1 MPSMAVDKAM
11 WVQRTRTLAFC
22 LLALLVAASLG
33 VVAAKPVHAATFTV
47 NYPGDSGD
55 KNPGDGKCFTGRNIG
70 LVGPE
75 CTLRAAI
82 QEANK
87 FSGADTIVFNIG
99 GGTGVKTIS
108 PGSALPKITRRVTID
123 GYTQSGATKNTIPL
137 AKDGTNANLMI
148 QLRSADS
155 FLDGSGLEIDASN
168 VVVKGLVIDR
178 FLTGIALSGG
188 TGHKIQGNFIGAE
201 PSGTTADG
209 NGFGVVFSN
218 TNDSTIGGTSP
229 ASRNL
234 ISGNFFSGVVAA
246 PGSSGNKIQGN
257 LIGTARNGTADLGNA
272 HYGVFISS
280 AASSSPINNN
290 TIGDSDPSDGPTN
303 AANTIAFNTLGGV
316 ETSSS
321 SSGNRILSNSIFSN
335 GGLGINL
342 VGGTEDPKGVTANDP
357 KDPDTGANRLQNYP
371 VLTSAFTQFNQTT
384 IGGEL
389 NSTPSTRKKKR
400 TFIIQFFSSPAAD
413 PSGFGEGQTFLG
425 QTVVKTNR
433 EGNAPFGFAPA
444 QKVSEGQFITAT
456 ATNKARGD
464 TSESSEAERVEEPV
478 IGGG

>member
-1 MPSMAVDKAM
+1 MRGRAVPSNTALTA
-11 WVQRTRTLAFC
+11 C
-22 LLALLVAASLG
+22 LLLTLVAACLLL
-33 VVAAKPVHAATFTV
+33 AASPAHAATFTV

-55 KNPGDGKCFTGRNIG
+55 QKPGDGKCFTGANIG
-70 LVGPE
+70 IGVGEPE

-87 FSGADTIVFNIG
+87 LPGADTINFNIG

-108 PGSALPKITRRVTID
+108 PDSALPKITERVTID

-137 AKDGTNANLMI
+137 TKDGTNANLMI
-148 QLRSADS
+148 E
-155 FLDGSGLEIDASN
+155 LDGTNTGGANGLLLSGANTAN
-168 VVVKGLVIDR
+168 VVVKGLVINH

-188 TGHKIQGNFIGAE
+188 TGHKITGNFIGAE
-201 PSGTTADG
+201 PSGTTAAG

-218 TNDSTIGGTSP
+218 TNGSTIGGTSP
-229 ASRNL
+229 AARNL

-272 HYGVFISS
+272 HYGVLITS
-280 AASSSPINNN
+280 AASFSPINNN

-316 ETSSS
+316 EANSS

-433 EGNAPFGFAPA
+433 KGNASFGFAPA

-464 TSESSEAERVEEPV
+464 TSEFSEAERVEEPV